1 MKNFYKILL
10 AFILVFCL
18 GFLVTYLTIST
29 TLDKDTTELKV
40 TDIPTTLLTDSS
52 GIS

>member
-29 TLDKDTTELKV
+29 TLDKDTSELRIS
-40 TDIPTTLLTDSS
+40 DIPNTLLKDSTGVS
-52 GIS
+52 